1 MFKKIISFVIIV
13 AFISI
18 TFSTFW
24 YTSSQLEAANSL
36 AVRSTIKDH
45 KATPKDYNLDS
56 NVLRQE
62 IALIS
67 RRVSG
72 FKENTSCKNTF
83 SDISTTI
90 PNTWICKN
98 VESLVDN
105 NLISKNSSFRPE
117 DSITKS
123 EALIMFIRSIGF
135 DFKIKDVKNWQKE
148 VVDFAVNKWVVKNF
162 IDYNAL
168 AKRWW
173 IFEIANFS
181 IVVKEEEVKKGI
193 WKGRTMKKYSD
204 EAIIN

>member
-1 MFKKIISFVIIV
+1 MLKKITALVTII
-13 AFISI
+13 AIGSI
-18 TFSTFW
+18 NFSAFW
-24 YTSSQLEAANSL
+24 YTNSQLEAANSL
-36 AVRSTIKDH
+36 AQRSTIKDH
-45 KATPKDYNLDS
+45 KNNPKDYNLDS

-72 FKENTSCKNTF
+72 FKENIGCKNTF
-83 SDISTTI
+83 SDISATM
-90 PNTWICKN
+90 PNSWICKN
-98 VESLVDN
+98 VESLIDN

-135 DFKIKDVKNWQKE
+135 DFKIKDEKNWQKE
-148 VVDFAVNKWVVKNF
+148 VVDFAVSKWVVKSF

-168 AKRWW
+168 AKRGW

-181 IVVKEEEVKKGI
+181 IVVKEEEVKKWI
-193 WKGRTMKKYSD
+193 WKGRSMKKYSN
-204 EAIIN
+204 EAM

>member
-1 MFKKIISFVIIV
+1 MFKKIISLAMIIAV
-13 AFISI
+13 VST
-18 TFSTFW
+18 TFSAFW
-24 YTSSQLEAANSL
+24 YTNSQLEAANSL
-36 AVRSTIKDH
+36 SQRSTIKDH
-45 KATPKDYNLDS
+45 KNNPEAYNLDS

-72 FKENTSCKNTF
+72 FKENTWCKNTF
-83 SDISTTI
+83 SDISTTM
-90 PNTWICKN
+90 PNSWVCKN

-135 DFKIKDVKNWQKE
+135 DFKIKDVNAWQKE
-148 VVDFAVNKWVVKNF
+148 VVSFAVSKWVVKNF
-162 IDYNAL
+162 TDYNTL
-168 AKRWW
+168 AQRGW

-181 IVVKEEEVKKGI
+181 IVVKEEEVKKWI

-204 EAIIN
+204 EAM